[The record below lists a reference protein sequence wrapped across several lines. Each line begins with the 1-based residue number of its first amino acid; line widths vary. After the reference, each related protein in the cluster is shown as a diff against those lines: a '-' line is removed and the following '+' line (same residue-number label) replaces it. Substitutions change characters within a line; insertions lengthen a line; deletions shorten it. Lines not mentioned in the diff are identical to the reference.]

1 MYWKGN
7 LQVSVW
13 FIPVHNE
20 QYFSNYEIV
29 SITLE
34 FSSHFTKMFEIG
46 TETTT
51 CRDPQIGNWI
61 PGNIKNV
68 SSLENFKGEIN
79 KKEI

>member
-34 FSSHFTKMFEIG
+34 FSSHFSNMFEFG

-51 CRDPQIGNWI
+51 CRDSQIGNLI

-68 SSLENFKGEIN
+68 SSVENFKGEIN
-79 KKEI
+79 KKEL

>member
-29 SITLE
+29 TITLE

-46 TETTT
+46 TETIT

>member
-51 CRDPQIGNWI
+51 CRDLQIGNWI

>member
-46 TETTT
+46 LKRQRAEILRSETE
-51 CRDPQIGNWI
+51 
-61 PGNIKNV
+61 
-68 SSLENFKGEIN
+68 SLEILRMYLL
-79 KKEI
+79 

>member
-34 FSSHFTKMFEIG
+34 FSSHFAKMFEIG